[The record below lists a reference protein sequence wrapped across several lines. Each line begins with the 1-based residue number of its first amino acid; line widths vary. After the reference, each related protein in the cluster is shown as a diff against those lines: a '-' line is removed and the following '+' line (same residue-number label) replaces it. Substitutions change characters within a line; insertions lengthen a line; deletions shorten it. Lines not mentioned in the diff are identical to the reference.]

1 MKAVPHPRTLVDLV
15 ADWLRGFHPRSIAP
29 MQRANY
35 ARELLSWALLPMMLG
50 AIEGGTI
57 SVLVKKAWTDVPG
70 IPPWLLDF
78 AVAVVSAAPNFANL
92 TSFLWA
98 RAGAG
103 RDKIRFIAAIQVVT
117 CLCVG
122 AVALMPVNA
131 WGLLG
136 TCLLVLV
143 ARVSWTGVITARTA
157 VWRQNYP
164 KESRATIAGKMA
176 TMQSIVLAF
185 SGWIVG
191 ASMDIGP
198 GAFHVVF
205 PVLAIMGLWGN
216 QIFRKIRLRGA
227 KRLARAERAEGGPV
241 RLSANPAHGA
251 RVAHDA
257 LRTNWQVLVDDREYR
272 RFMVWMFVFGVGN
285 LMIGAPQAIFLEDR
299 LHATYL
305 QAILA
310 TTIVPLVVM
319 PLAIPM
325 WARLLDRS
333 HIVRFRA
340 IHGWTFVAGAAV
352 MWIAAMAQQL
362 WLFYVA
368 GALMGVGFA
377 GGSLAWNLGHQD
389 FASPEQDGLYMSV
402 HVTLNGIR
410 GVISPFLAV
419 GLYNWLA
426 VSGHESWAFFGCFLV
441 NVVGALGFVRHWRDM
456 RRREA
461 AGAFERAGRQA
472 SIDEE
477 APMGRIQASIDRGD

>member
-1 MKAVPHPRTLVDLV
+1 MKAVPHPRTAVDLV
-15 ADWLRGFHPRSIAP
+15 AGWLRGFHPRSIPP

-70 IPPWLLDF
+70 VPPGVLDF
-78 AVAVVSAAPNFANL
+78 AVALVSAAPNFANL

-98 RAGAG
+98 RLGAG
-103 RDKIRFIAAIQVVT
+103 RDKIRFIAGIQVVT

-136 TCLLVLV
+136 TCFLVLV
-143 ARVSWTGVITARTA
+143 ARVCWTGVITARTA

-164 KESRATIAGKMA
+164 KESRASIAGKMA
-176 TMQSIVLAF
+176 TMQSVMLALA
-185 SGWIVG
+185 GWIVG
-191 ASMDIGP
+191 AGMDLSP

-205 PVLAIMGLWGN
+205 PVLAVLGLWGN
-216 QIFRKIRLRGA
+216 QIFRRIRLRGA
-227 KRLARAERAEGGPV
+227 TRLARAERATGGPV

-251 RVAHDA
+251 RAAGEA
-257 LRTNWQVLVDDREYR
+257 LRTNWDVLVRDREYR
-272 RFMVWMFVFGVGN
+272 RFMTWMFVFGLGN

-310 TTIVPLVVM
+310 TTVVPLIVM
-319 PLAIPM
+319 PLAIPL
-325 WARLLDRS
+325 WARLLDRA

-340 IHGWTFVAGAAV
+340 IHGWSFVAAAGV
-352 MWIAAMAQQL
+352 MWVAAIAQQL

-389 FASPEQDGLYMSV
+389 FATPEQDGLYMSV

-410 GVISPFLAV
+410 GVIAPFVAV
-419 GLYNWLA
+419 GLYAWL
-426 VSGHESWAFFGCFLV
+426 GTHGLETWAFFACFLV
-441 NVVGALGFVRHWRDM
+441 NVLGVLGFAWHWRDM

-461 AGAFERAGRQA
+461 GFDRPGRQA
-472 SIDEE
+472 SIDED